1 MRIINLSVL
10 QTAVALTAF
19 RQRIQAKGVF
29 VKFIID
35 QNVIEF
41 IAKIICDL
49 GKAILTVGFAS
60 YFFEKLIMPLR
71 IGFVAIGIALLG
83 ISVILMMSKIKKG
96 DA

>member
-1 MRIINLSVL
+1 
-10 QTAVALTAF
+10 
-19 RQRIQAKGVF
+19 

-71 IGFVAIGIALLG
+71 IGFISLGLVLLG
-83 ISVILMMSKIKKG
+83 LSVILMMSRVEKG
-96 DA
+96 DN

>member
-1 MRIINLSVL
+1 M
-10 QTAVALTAF
+10 
-19 RQRIQAKGVF
+19 
-29 VKFIID
+29 KFIID

-60 YFFEKLIMPLR
+60 YFFEKLVLPLR

-83 ISVILMMSKIKKG
+83 LSVILMMSKIKKG
-96 DA
+96 DD

>member
-1 MRIINLSVL
+1 
-10 QTAVALTAF
+10 
-19 RQRIQAKGVF
+19 

-60 YFFEKLIMPLR
+60 YFFEKLVLPLR
-71 IGFVAIGIALLG
+71 IGFVVIGIALLG
-83 ISVILMMSKIKKG
+83 LSVILMMSKVKKG
-96 DA
+96 DK